1 MATTSKRDKGGTVSR
16 GRSGAA
22 EVANRLRRGRPAL
35 LALCA
40 GLICLAATASA
51 SAHVVNLVVYTGS
64 SIGGVGTTFNNA
76 NGTPSSGLFENGEEV
91 PFHFTSFI
99 GAADIHQS
107 DGHLIVFDDGYFYA
121 GVGQE
126 YWQGLIGQYTG
137 TGTPVPFS
145 SLPNSVNGIVNIP
158 GYTGAV
164 AVDGSGTASDG
175 RIYVHTWDNVVRA
188 FDPTGAALG
197 GNFPIEFGSDSICG
211 MTVSPT
217 GKLWVADYSASKV
230 VQFDSGGS
238 PTGVEISPGFQP
250 CHIEADGAGNVYVS
264 RDQNSGGSGGVLKFS
279 STGTQLLEVEASGS
293 SGIGVDRGNG
303 NVYVDHGGS
312 VNAYESDGTFID
324 TFGGADP
331 DHSFQGIGYGTDI
344 AVNASNHE
352 VYVVDAQGGPFD
364 PFFLHVFKA
373 TGEITVPDVTTEG
386 AEVSPTTA
394 TVHGKINPD
403 GLDTTDCHFEFGQ
416 DTTYNEGSVPCAE
429 GEVFSG
435 SSDYEVSAVL
445 EDLTQGTTYHY
456 RLVSNNEN
464 GVSTPGVDK
473 SFKPQGPP
481 VISHETVSDVNTD
494 NATLGVT
501 VDPSGLETTYRF
513 EIGTD
518 TGYGLDLPEPD
529 GDITT
534 IATSETKTQIVGD
547 TEATR
552 LTPDTTYHF
561 RIIANNSQGTTTGE
575 DQTFHTFPNAA
586 AGADPCP
593 NAHERQQTGAALIDD
608 CRAYELVSAANA
620 GGYDVQS
627 DVILGQSVLTA
638 RPDAQDKLL
647 YSLHFGKVP
656 GVSGSP
662 TNYGLDPYVASRG
675 SSGWSTRYVGLPS
688 DGTPA
693 TKPFGSPLAGSA
705 IDLSSFAFGGSGI
718 CVPCFSDGSTGI
730 PVRMPSGSLVQ
741 GMKGSLDPGP
751 GAAQAGFVGKR
762 LSDDGSHLV
771 FGSTSKFEPEG
782 NSNGD
787 VTIYD
792 RDLNTGTT
800 HVASRTPAGATMT
813 GSGIGELGISSDG
826 SRVVVGNVITTDPYG
841 VKHWHLY
848 MNVGDSGSTI
858 DLAPGTTTGV
868 VFNGMS
874 SDGSRVFFTTRDK
887 LVGGDTDNSTDLYRA
902 DVSGGAA
909 SLTRLSTGGGGGD
922 GDACEPVA
930 SFDSQTWNNLAGTD
944 YCDVVAFS
952 GGAGVSDSGTVY
964 FLSPERLDGNGTPD
978 QPNLFVSRP
987 GDPVRFVA
995 TIEPD
1000 SPAIHNALANGEAR
1014 TFGDLQTT
1022 PDGTVAVFDSR
1033 LPLTGYPND
1042 GHTEIYRYDYAADEV
1057 VCASCASTRATATGD
1072 TPLSA
1077 SGLNL
1082 SDDGRVFFSS
1092 PEQLVLRDANGKRDA
1107 YEWSDGEIQLIST
1120 GGDPAD
1126 SGLLSVSA
1134 DGVNAYF
1141 FTRATLVPEDENA
1154 TAMKIYVAR
1163 EHGGFATF
1171 PPPVPCQASDEC
1183 HGAGSQAA
1191 PAVSVGTLKGHLGNV
1206 TSESTCDA
1214 GKLAHRATALSRRAK
1229 QLRRHAARLSHRAGG
1244 AAADQYRKKARRL
1257 TRKAKK
1263 ASGASK
1269 RCRRQSRRSK

>member
-1 MATTSKRDKGGTVSR
+1 MSEGGLPTARFES
-16 GRSGAA
+16 
-22 EVANRLRRGRPAL
+22 RLRRGRSAL

-40 GLICLAATASA
+40 GLICLAVAAASA
-51 SAHVVNLVVYTGS
+51 SAHTVNLVVYTGT
-64 SIGGVGTTFNNA
+64 SIDGVGTTFNNA
-76 NGTPSSGLFENGEEV
+76 NGTPSSGLFENGNEV

-99 GAADIHQS
+99 ASADIHQA
-107 DGHLIVFDDGYFYA
+107 DGHLIVFDDGYFYS
-121 GVGQE
+121 GVNEE
-126 YWQGLIGQYTG
+126 YWQGLLAQYTG
-137 TGTPVPFS
+137 SGAPAPFS
-145 SLPNSVNGIVNIP
+145 ALPNNANAVANIP
-158 GYTGAV
+158 GYSGAV
-164 AVDGSGTASDG
+164 TVDSSGTGSDG
-175 RIYVHTWDNVVRA
+175 RIYLHTWDNAVRA
-188 FDPTGAALG
+188 FDPTGVELG
-197 GNFPIEFGSDSICG
+197 GNFPIKFGSDTICG
-211 MTVSPT
+211 MTVSST

-238 PTGVEISPGFQP
+238 PTGVVISPGFQP
-250 CHIEADGAGNVYVS
+250 CYIEADGAGNIYVGPEANNGGAATVKF
-264 RDQNSGGSGGVLKFS
+264 NSA
-279 STGTQLLEVEASGS
+279 GTELFQVEAGGS
-293 SGIGVDRGNG
+293 SGIGVDRSNG
-303 NVYVDHGGS
+303 NVYISHGGS

-324 TFGGADP
+324 TFGEADP
-331 DHSFQGIGYGTDI
+331 DHSFNGSAGGDI

-352 VYVVDAQGGPFD
+352 IYVIGTGPGGGGPFS

-373 TGEITVPDVTTEG
+373 TGAIVVPDVTTGG

-394 TVHGKINPD
+394 TVHGTINPD
-403 GLDTTDCHFEFGQ
+403 GVDTTDCHFEFGE
-416 DTTYNEGSVPCAE
+416 DTAYNEGSIPCAE
-429 GEVFSG
+429 GKVFSG
-435 SSDYEVSAVL
+435 SSDHQVSAVL
-445 EDLTQGTTYHY
+445 EDLTPGTTYHY

-464 GVSTPGVDK
+464 EVSTPGVDR

-481 VISHETVSDVNTD
+481 VISDETVSDVNTD
-494 NATLGVT
+494 NATMGVT

-518 TGYGLDLPEPD
+518 TGYGLNLPEPD
-529 GDITT
+529 GEITSIST
-534 IATSETKTQIVGD
+534 AETKSQIVGD

-561 RIIANNSQGTTTGE
+561 RIVATNSQGTTIGD

-586 AGADPCP
+586 GGADLCA
-593 NAHERQQTGAALIDD
+593 NAHERQQTGATLLDD

-638 RPDAQDKLL
+638 RPDAQDRVL

-662 TNYGLDPYVASRG
+662 TNYGLDPYVASRS

-693 TKPFGSPLAGSA
+693 TKPFGAPLAGSA
-705 IDLSSFAFGGSGI
+705 ADLSAFAFGGAGI
-718 CVPCFSDGSTGI
+718 CAPCFGDGSTGI

-741 GMKGSLDPGP
+741 GMKGSMDPGP

-792 RDLNTGTT
+792 RDLSTGTT
-800 HVASRTPAGATMT
+800 HVVSRTPAGATMT
-813 GSGIGELGISSDG
+813 GPGIGELDISSDG
-826 SRVVVGNVITTDPYG
+826 SRVVVGNVIATDPYG

-868 VFNGMS
+868 AFAGMS

-922 GDACEPVA
+922 SDACAPVA
-930 SFDSQTWNNLAGTD
+930 SFDSQTWNNLTGTD

-964 FLSPERLDGNGTPD
+964 FLSPEQLDGNGTPD
-978 QPNLFVSRP
+978 RPNLFVSRP

-1022 PDGTVAVFDSR
+1022 PDGMVAAFDSR
-1033 LPLTGYPND
+1033 LALTGYPNA
-1042 GHTEIYRYDYAADEV
+1042 GHTEIYRYDYASDEL

-1077 SGLNL
+1077 TGLNL

-1092 PEQLVLRDANGKRDA
+1092 PEQLALRDANGKRDA
-1107 YEWSDGEIQLIST
+1107 YEWSGGTIQLIST
-1120 GGDPAD
+1120 GADPAD
-1126 SGLLSVSA
+1126 AGLLSVSA

-1141 FTRATLVPEDENA
+1141 FTRATLVPEDENG

-1163 EHGGFATF
+1163 EGGGFATF

-1191 PAVSVGTLKGHLGNV
+1191 PPVSVGTLKGELGNV
-1206 TSESTCDA
+1206 THEACDA
-1214 GKLAHRATALSRRAK
+1214 DKLTAESKSDSRRASRLRRRAGALSRQGDASGAAK
-1229 QLRRHAARLSHRAGG
+1229 LRKQAKRLSAE
-1244 AAADQYRKKARRL
+1244 
-1257 TRKAKK
+1257 AKK
-1263 ASGASK
+1263 AKGDAE
-1269 RCRRQSRRSK
+1269 RCLRQSRRGK